1 MRLNVT
7 RSVKDSNFLKQRKQL
22 IHSNYDDGNKNGDL
36 AHLFDEARIR
46 VPAFTYCLL
55 NIVICSH

>member
-7 RSVKDSNFLKQRKQL
+7 MSVKYSNFLEQRKQL
-22 IHSNYDDGNKNGDL
+22 MHGNYDDGNKNGDL
-36 AHLFDEARIR
+36 AHLFDEGRIR
-46 VPAFTYCLL
+46 VPAFTWHLL